1 MRCYIKVPWN
11 TTLKNGMISLI
22 ELYIKKDDD
31 VDNID
36 FETYKYENFNKN
48 NIDNKNCTLTDYHK
62 VASVDPCEI
71 HIENGFITP
80 EPCEKIDEPTPSTKL
95 STILSLT
102 NSKTRTENIKRMS
115 KRQ

>member
-1 MRCYIKVPWN
+1 
-11 TTLKNGMISLI
+11 MISLI

-36 FETYKYENFNKN
+36 FETYKYENFN
-48 NIDNKNCTLTDYHK
+48 NKNCTLTDYHK

>member
-1 MRCYIKVPWN
+1 
-11 TTLKNGMISLI
+11 MISLI

-62 VASVDPCEI
+62 VAS
-71 HIENGFITP
+71 
-80 EPCEKIDEPTPSTKL
+80 
-95 STILSLT
+95 
-102 NSKTRTENIKRMS
+102 
-115 KRQ
+115 Q